1 MDEIDGASQNIT
13 FLFINRNQTNLW
25 GFKTKNMKHTLALTL
40 ALFLSLVAIGQ
51 SNVNYVQGE
60 VLIRLEN
67 DGNLKNVITNFQT
80 FEGQDT
86 DLKIG
91 RQVSKHLKI
100 WLLEF
105 NQNIPHERFLDALY
119 MDTNIMETQSNH
131 TVELRSTTPND
142 VGFAQQWQYINTGQG
157 GGTVGA
163 DMDAELAW
171 DVTTGGITPL
181 GDTIVVAVIDEGF
194 DITHPDFGNNLW
206 RNYNEIP
213 NNGIDDD
220 NNGFIDDFR
229 GWNVSQNND
238 DVTNGGWHGTPVA
251 GIVGAKGNNG
261 TGVTGVNWNVKVM
274 TIRLVNTVEADVLE
288 AYDYTLQN
296 RMLYNQ
302 TNGAAG
308 AFVVATNASWGINNG
323 QPSQAPLW
331 CAFYD
336 TLGVHGI
343 LNAGAT
349 ANANF
354 NIDVTGDLPT
364 ACPSDYMISVTNI
377 NRNDQKVTQAGYG
390 ATTIDLGAFGEGTW
404 TLDLGGGYAGFGGT
418 SGATPHVAGM
428 IGLLY
433 SVPCV
438 SFSIL
443 SKTNPDSAAFLM
455 KQFIMNGTDAN
466 ASLNGITV
474 SGGRLNMN
482 GAIQEMLNYCPASV
496 ACVPPYGLNATNISD
511 TSATL
516 NWGAIVDTITNF
528 NIQYRVAGTAWTTV
542 TMSDSILSY
551 NLTGLIPCTTY
562 QFQIEMDCDTS
573 TSGYS
578 NIFTFQTDGCCAP
591 PNGLQLTNVTDT
603 TANLAW
609 NSVLAAQSYDIR
621 YREFGSPI
629 TTWTDILG
637 LTALNYQFTNLTM
650 CTAYEI
656 QIRTICQNDTTAY
669 GTIFNF
675 TSGCGACSSLPYCA
689 SQGNNIADEWIEE
702 VQFGT
707 ISNNS
712 GVANS
717 GYTDF
722 TNTSTTVLT
731 GQIYPISLKQ
741 GYAATAYP
749 EFFTVWIDFNQNGTF
764 DALEKVY
771 TSGTTTT
778 FPNTGNIAIP
788 TTATLGTTRMRVS
801 MKYNGAST
809 PCEAFPYGEVE
820 DYCINIQQGSMPQC
834 NLPTNIGS
842 SNTTTSGTTFSW
854 NAMPFAAS
862 YDARYR
868 ETGSATWTN
877 FNTPNN
883 TLTISGLT
891 DCTDYEFEISTNCG
905 TNNSSAYSSTANFT
919 TACICNSITDLDTTS
934 VNESDASFT
943 WSATTNNVDYVL
955 EYRAATATNW
965 TAQPTT
971 TNTTYQL
978 TNLQP
983 ATTYQARVRINCT
996 GNATSNPSNIVTF
1009 YTNWTVETNN
1019 LPIDVERFNVYPNPF
1034 NQSIQLVIEAVNRQD
1049 IGIEIFDLSGKL
1061 VLSEQNQTIQ
1071 QGTNTLTIHTT
1082 KLISGMYI
1090 LKVRTEKGL
1099 VTKRIVKE

>member
-1 MDEIDGASQNIT
+1 MGLLKSHR
-13 FLFINRNQTNLW
+13 FLTQ
-25 GFKTKNMKHTLALTL
+25 KNMKYTLLLTL
-40 ALFLSLVAIGQ
+40 ALLLSLVAIGQ
-51 SNVNYVQGE
+51 NNMNYVQGE

-67 DGNLKNVITNFQT
+67 DGNLKNVINAFQT

-91 RQVSKHLKI
+91 RKVSKHLKI

-105 NQNIPHERFLDALY
+105 NQNVAHERFLDALY
-119 MDTNIMETQSNH
+119 MDANIMETQSNH

-142 VGFAQQWQYINTGQG
+142 VGFAQQWQYINTGQS
-157 GGTVGA
+157 GGTAGA
-163 DMDAELAW
+163 DLDAELAW
-171 DVTTGGITPL
+171 DVTTGGLTPL

-194 DITHPDFGNNLW
+194 DITHPDFGDNLW

-220 NNGFIDDFR
+220 NNGFIDDYL

-238 DVTNGGWHGTPVA
+238 DVTNGGSHGTPVA

-261 TGVTGVNWNVKVM
+261 TGVAGVNWNVKVM
-274 TIRLVNTVEADVLE
+274 VIRLVSTVEADVLE

-364 ACPSDYMISVTNI
+364 ACSSDYMVAVTNI
-377 NRNDQKVTQAGYG
+377 NHNDQKVTQAGYG
-390 ATTIDLGAFGEGTW
+390 ATTIDLGAFGQGTW
-404 TLDLGGGYAGFGGT
+404 TLSGGGGYGGFGGT

-438 SFSIL
+438 SFAIL
-443 SKTNPDSAAFLM
+443 AKTNPDSAALLM

-496 ACVPPYGLNATNISD
+496 ACVPPYGLNASNISD
-511 TSATL
+511 TSAILT
-516 NWGAIVDTITNF
+516 WGAITDTITNF

-551 NLTGLIPCTTY
+551 NLTGLMPCTTY
-562 QFQIEMDCDTS
+562 EFQVEMDCDTS

-578 NIFTFQTDGCCAP
+578 NIFTFQTDGCCTP
-591 PNGLQLTNVTDT
+591 PDGLVLTSVTDT
-603 TANLAW
+603 TANLSW

-621 YREFGSPI
+621 YRESGSPI
-629 TTWTDILG
+629 TAWTDVLG
-637 LTALNYQFTNLTM
+637 LTTLNYQFTGLTF
-650 CTAYEI
+650 CATYEVE
-656 QIRTICQNDTTAY
+656 IRTICQNDTTAY
-669 GTIFNF
+669 GTIFYFN
-675 TSGCGACSSLPYCA
+675 SGCGACTSLAYCTT
-689 SQGNNIADEWIEE
+689 QGNSIDDEWIEE

-707 ISNNS
+707 INNNS
-712 GVANS
+712 GVAIS

-722 TNTSTTVLT
+722 TSISTTVLT
-731 GQIYPISLKQ
+731 GQVYPISLTQ
-741 GYAATAYP
+741 GYAGTVYP
-749 EFFTVWIDFNQNGTF
+749 EVFTVWIDFNQNGTF
-764 DALEKVY
+764 EATESIY

-778 FPNTGNIAIP
+778 FPNTGNIIIP
-788 TTATLGTTRMRVS
+788 TTALLGATRMRVS
-801 MKYNGAST
+801 MKYNGVST
-809 PCEAFPYGEVE
+809 ACEAFAYGEAE
-820 DYCINIQQGSMPQC
+820 DYCITIQQGGTPQC
-834 NLPTNIGS
+834 DVPTNIGS
-842 SNTTTSGTTFSW
+842 SNTTTSGTTLSW
-854 NAMPFAAS
+854 DAMPFAVS
-862 YDARYR
+862 YDIRYR
-868 ETGSATWTN
+868 EVGTMTWMDFSAM
-877 FNTPNN
+877 NTTFVASN
-883 TLTISGLT
+883 LT
-891 DCTDYEFEISTNCG
+891 DCTDYEYEISTNCG
-905 TNNSSAYSSTANFT
+905 MNNSSAYSSTANFT
-919 TACICNSITDLDTTS
+919 TVCICNEIADLDTVS
-934 VNESDASFT
+934 VNELDASFT

-955 EYRAATATNW
+955 EYKATTATNW
-965 TAQPTT
+965 IAEPAI
-971 TNTTYQL
+971 TNITYQL

-983 ATTYQARVRINCT
+983 ATTYEARVRINCT
-996 GNATSNPSNIVTF
+996 GNVISNPSNVVTF
-1009 YTNWTVETNN
+1009 YTDWTVGTNN
-1019 LPIDVERFNVYPNPF
+1019 LPTDVERLNVYPNPF
-1034 NQSIQLVIEAVNRQD
+1034 NQSIQLVIDAVNGQN

-1061 VLSEQNQTIQ
+1061 IISEQNQTIH
-1071 QGTNTLTIHTT
+1071 QGTNALTINTT
-1082 KLISGMYI
+1082 KLLSGMYI